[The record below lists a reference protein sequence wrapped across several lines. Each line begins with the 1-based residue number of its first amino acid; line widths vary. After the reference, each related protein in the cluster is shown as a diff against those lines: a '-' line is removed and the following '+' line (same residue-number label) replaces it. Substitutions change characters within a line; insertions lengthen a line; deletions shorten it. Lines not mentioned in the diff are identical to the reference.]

1 MFADTTLIINIRINT
16 QTTDQN
22 LYIKVNY
29 TTIGINT
36 QGTLYLLCNTAVP
49 KHSELYKTYTHAT
62 SSNHT
67 ACHVKLFIT

>member
-1 MFADTTLIINIRINT
+1 MVADTTLIINIRINT

-49 KHSELYKTYTHAT
+49 NIQRYTKLTHMQLQAIT
-62 SSNHT
+62 LHVMLNSS
-67 ACHVKLFIT
+67 